1 MARFFE
7 DALTYDD
14 VLLVPRRSGVQSR
27 KDVST
32 ETRLTPRIRL
42 NVPIVAANMD
52 TVTESKMAITMARL
66 GGIGI
71 IHRFLSIEDQV
82 AEVERVKRVENFRVE
97 HPYTIPPAAALREA
111 RAAMQR
117 FGVSCLLITDEDGR
131 LMGLLANRDIRFE
144 TDERRPVSELMTV
157 RERLIVAH
165 PEITLPEAREL
176 LRRHK
181 YEKLPLVDEAGKLQ
195 GLITGKDIMRISEY
209 SQATKD
215 EKGRLRVGAAVGVK
229 DTITRAEELVNRA
242 EVDVLVLDV
251 AHGHNE
257 RALAAI
263 SALRARFNDT
273 VEIIAGNIA
282 TPSGARDMV
291 SAGADAVKVGIGP
304 GTTCTTRIVA
314 GVGVP
319 QLTAVLRVAE
329 ALAGTNTP
337 IIADGGIRYPGDLTK
352 AMAAGAGS
360 VMLGGLLAGT
370 DESPGVTVMRNG
382 RKYKIAR
389 GMASLGAAA
398 GRRAIEGGGGSD
410 EDLSHYVA
418 EGIEAAVPYRGKAE
432 EVVEQLM
439 GGLRSGMSY
448 CNARTIGELQANAGF
463 VRITDA
469 GRRESLPHDVEVL

>member
-14 VLLVPRRSGVQSR
+14 VLLVPRRSSVSSR
-27 KDVST
+27 SHVST
-32 ETRLTPRIRL
+32 ETWLTPRIRM
-42 NVPIVAANMD
+42 NVPIVSANMD
-52 TVTESKMAITMARL
+52 TVTEWRMAVTMARL

-82 AEVERVKRVENFRVE
+82 VEVEKVKRIENFRIE
-97 HPYTIPPAAALREA
+97 RPYTLTPAATLRDAREA
-111 RAAMQR
+111 MRR
-117 FGVSCLLITDEDGR
+117 YSVSCLLIAGAEGK
-131 LMGLLANRDIRFE
+131 LAGLLSNRDIRFE
-144 TDERRPVSELMTV
+144 TDERRPVTELMTP

-181 YEKLPLVDEAGKLQ
+181 YEKLPLVDENGALC
-195 GLITGKDIMRISEY
+195 GLITSKDIVRFDEY
-209 SQATKD
+209 PQATKD
-215 EKGRLRVGAAVGVK
+215 EKGRLRVGAALGVK
-229 DTITRAEELVNRA
+229 DTLPRAEALLAVGA
-242 EVDVLVLDV
+242 DVLVVDV

-263 SALRARFNDT
+263 SALRARFGSS
-273 VEIIAGNIA
+273 VQIIGGNIA
-282 TPSGARDMV
+282 TPSGARDLV

-329 ALAGTNTP
+329 ALAGTNIP
-337 IIADGGIRYPGDLTK
+337 VIADGGIRYPGDLTK

-398 GRRAIEGGGGSD
+398 GRRAGDGGGGSD
-410 EDLSHYVA
+410 EELSHYVA

-469 GRRESLPHDVEVL
+469 GRKESLPHDVEVL

>member
-32 ETRLTPRIRL
+32 ETWLTPRIRM
-42 NVPIVAANMD
+42 NVPIVSANMD
-52 TVTESKMAITMARL
+52 TVTEWRMAVTMARL

-82 AEVERVKRVENFRVE
+82 AEVEKVKRIENFRIE
-97 HPYTIPPAAALREA
+97 RPYTLTPAATLRDAREA
-111 RAAMQR
+111 MRR
-117 FGVSCLLITDEDGR
+117 YSVSCLLIAGADGK
-131 LMGLLANRDIRFE
+131 LAGLLSNRDVRFE
-144 TDERRPVSELMTV
+144 SDERRPVTELMTP

-181 YEKLPLVDEAGKLQ
+181 YEKLPLVDDNGVLC
-195 GLITGKDIMRISEY
+195 GLITSKDIVRLDEY
-209 SQATKD
+209 PQATKD
-215 EKGRLRVGAAVGVK
+215 EKGRLRVGAALGVK
-229 DTITRAEELVNRA
+229 DTLPRAEALLAAGADALV
-242 EVDVLVLDV
+242 VDV

-257 RALAAI
+257 RALAVI
-263 SALRARFNDT
+263 SALRGRFGSS
-273 VEIIAGNIA
+273 VQIIGGNIA
-282 TPSGARDMV
+282 TPSGARDLV

-329 ALAGTNTP
+329 ALSGKNVP
-337 IIADGGIRYPGDLTK
+337 VIADGGVRYPGDMSK
-352 AMAAGAGS
+352 ALAAGAAT

-370 DESPGVTVMRNG
+370 DESPGITVMRNG
-382 RKYKIAR
+382 RKYKMAR

-398 GRRAIEGGGGSD
+398 GRRAVEGGGGSD
-410 EDLSHYVA
+410 EELSHYVA

-469 GRRESLPHDVEVL
+469 GRKESLPHDVEVL